1 MGRDRTAAAAGWS
14 FSYQRGPQYS
24 NISINTTFTGRG
36 YELLSPAAVC
46 LRVDVFMWDRDKR
59 WGLVVQQKM
68 IIYPQGVWF
77 IKSS

>member
-1 MGRDRTAAAAGWS
+1 MS
-14 FSYQRGPQYS
+14 C
-24 NISINTTFTGRG
+24 
-36 YELLSPAAVC
+36 SPAAVC

-68 IIYPQGVWF
+68 IIIYPQGVWF